1 MSEKGNPHKRYGYG
15 LALGVALGVAF
26 GVALG
31 NMGIGI
37 ALGVVFGIVFSSKDL
52 YPPKDSDDP
61 PGDGNS

>member
-1 MSEKGNPHKRYGYG
+1 MSEKGSPHKRYG

-37 ALGVVFGIVFSSKDL
+37 ALGVVFGLVFSSKDL
-52 YPPKDSDDP
+52 YQPKDPGDP
-61 PGDGNS
+61 PGSGGS